1 MGGEKTRVQRRS
13 IGAGPRAVNVIVFC
27 VDQRSEATG
36 SASSSASALR
46 GLRYAAC
53 MAQPGA
59 SHESRDE
66 ELVRR
71 IVTEALR
78 GRPVRIF
85 LFGSRARGDASV
97 ASDFDVAILP
107 EEPLSRD
114 VLSRIRESLEESCL
128 PVTVDLVDL
137 TDAPAALRAQV
148 LEEGREWIVSRR
160 A

>member
-1 MGGEKTRVQRRS
+1 
-13 IGAGPRAVNVIVFC
+13 
-27 VDQRSEATG
+27 
-36 SASSSASALR
+36 
-46 GLRYAAC
+46 